1 MPEFRLPDLGEGLTE
16 AEIIA
21 WHVKVGDTVT
31 VDQVVA
37 EVETAKAAVEV
48 PVPFAGTVTAL
59 HAEPGQTLAVGEPL
73 ISLADGDQAAGH
85 AESAP
90 RANVLV
96 GYGVP
101 AASPP
106 STRGRPA
113 AAPSAGPVASAAAV
127 QDRPPGRVAVIS
139 PLVRKLA
146 RDAGLD
152 LSAIAGS
159 GPSGLVL
166 RRDVEQAIKH
176 RTTAEPAAATQ
187 SATEPDGTA
196 AVARRIPLRGM
207 RRATAE
213 KLSRSRREIPEATI
227 WVDADATDLLAARAE
242 LNARRPERP
251 VSLLALVA
259 RFAILALQSYSE
271 LNGRIEADEI
281 VLFSA
286 VHLGFAVQTDRG
298 LVVPVVHDAGRL
310 STRGLAAAMTRL
322 TEATR
327 TGTAS
332 PAELTGGTFTVNNYG
347 IYGVD
352 GSAAIINHPEAAIL
366 GLGRII
372 DKPWVAGGQLA
383 IRKLCQLTLAFDHRI
398 CDGAT
403 AGQFL
408 RQVAD
413 CVESPVSA
421 LGDL

>member
-73 ISLADGDQAAGH
+73 ISLADGDQPAGH

-90 RANVLV
+90 GANVLV

-106 STRGRPA
+106 RTPGRPA
-113 AAPSAGPVASAAAV
+113 AAPSAGPVASAAAA
-127 QDRPPGRVAVIS
+127 QDRPPARVAVIS

-152 LSAIAGS
+152 LSATAGS

-176 RTTAEPAAATQ
+176 RTTAEPAAVTQ
-187 SATEPDGTA
+187 SATEPGGTA
-196 AVARRIPLRGM
+196 EVARRIPLRGI

-227 WVDADATDLLAARAE
+227 WVDADATNLLAARAE

-259 RFAILALQSYSE
+259 RFAILALQSHPE

-310 STRGLAAAMTRL
+310 STRRLAAAMTRL
-322 TEATR
+322 TQATR

>member
-1 MPEFRLPDLGEGLTE
+1 MPEFRLPDLGEGLAE

-31 VDQVVA
+31 VDQVIA

-73 ISLADGDQAAGH
+73 ISLADGDQPAGH
-85 AESAP
+85 AESAA
-90 RANVLV
+90 RSNVLV
-96 GYGVP
+96 GYGIP
-101 AASPP
+101 ATSP
-106 STRGRPA
+106 SRSLGQQV
-113 AAPSAGPVASAAAV
+113 AAPLAGPVASAAAA

-152 LSAIAGS
+152 LSAVTGS

-176 RTTAEPAAATQ
+176 RTAAAAAMTQ
-187 SATEPDGTA
+187 PATEPGG
-196 AVARRIPLRGM
+196 AVGAVRRIPLRGI

-242 LNARRPERP
+242 LNARQPERP

-259 RFAILALQSYSE
+259 RFAILALQRHPE

-298 LVVPVVHDAGRL
+298 LVVPVIYDAGRL
-310 STRGLAAAMTRL
+310 STRELAAAMTRL

-327 TGTAS
+327 AGTAS

-403 AGQFL
+403 AGRFL
-408 RQVAD
+408 RLVAD